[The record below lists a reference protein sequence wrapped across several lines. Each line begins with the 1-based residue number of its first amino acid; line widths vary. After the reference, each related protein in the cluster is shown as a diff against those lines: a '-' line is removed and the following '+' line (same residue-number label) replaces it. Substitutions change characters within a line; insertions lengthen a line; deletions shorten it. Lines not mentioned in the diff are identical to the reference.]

1 MKVPQA
7 GVSNS
12 DNVPPGAEVP
22 SIGCD
27 FVLALDAARRGDEQA
42 LAALWQELQPA
53 LLRYLRAVDAG
64 AAEDIASDTWLE
76 VTRRLD
82 RFSGTERDFRGW
94 LFTIAR
100 HRLIDARRRAA
111 RHRTNPVAWIPE
123 RPGRDDPAADVLAG
137 LSTEESIRL
146 VSELP
151 PEQAEAVRLRVMV
164 GLDTEDVARIMGKQP
179 GNVRV
184 LSHRGLRN
192 LARRLTLA
200 AAESSAAG
208 LPEAAAF

>member
-1 MKVPQA
+1 
-7 GVSNS
+7 VSNP
-12 DNVPPGAEVP
+12 DNVPPGNPRP
-22 SIGCD
+22 SPAVD
-27 FVLALDAARRGDEQA
+27 FEHALGAARAGDDRA
-42 LAALWQELQPA
+42 LATLWQELQPA
-53 LLRYLRAVDAG
+53 LLRYLRAVEPG

-82 RFSGTERDFRGW
+82 RFCGDERDFRGW

-111 RHRTNPVAWIPE
+111 RHRTAPVAWIPE
-123 RPGRDDPAADVLAG
+123 RPGRDDPAADVLTG
-137 LSTEESIRL
+137 LSTEASIRL

-151 PEQAEAVRLRVMV
+151 PEQAEAVRLRVMA
-164 GLDTEDVARIMGKQP
+164 GLDTEQVARIMGKQP

-192 LARRLTLA
+192 LARRLTP
-200 AAESSAAG
+200 AG
-208 LPEAAAF
+208 ATPILPEAAAL

>member
-1 MKVPQA
+1 
-7 GVSNS
+7 VSNS
-12 DNVPPGAEVP
+12 DIVPFGDFLP
-22 SIGCD
+22 STGCD
-27 FVLALDAARRGDEQA
+27 FADALEAARRGDERA

-53 LLRYLRAVDAG
+53 LLRYLRAVEPG

-82 RFSGTERDFRGW
+82 RFCGGEREFRGW

-111 RHRTNPVAWIPE
+111 RHRTAPVAWIPE
-123 RPGRDDPAADVLAG
+123 RAGRDDPAADVLAG
-137 LSTEESIRL
+137 LSTEASLRL

-151 PEQAEAVRLRVMV
+151 PEQAEAVLLRVMA
-164 GLDTEDVARIMGKQP
+164 GLDTERVARIMGKQP

-192 LARRLTLA
+192 LARRLTPGPAGASLSKA
-200 AAESSAAG
+200 AAS
-208 LPEAAAF
+208 

>member
-1 MKVPQA
+1 M
-7 GVSNS
+7 SNS
-12 DNVPPGAEVP
+12 DIVAFGDSLP
-22 SIGCD
+22 STGCD
-27 FVLALDAARRGDEQA
+27 FADALAAARHGDERP
-42 LAALWQELQPA
+42 LAALWQELQPP
-53 LLRYLRAVDAG
+53 LLRYLRAVEPG

-82 RFSGTERDFRGW
+82 RFSGGEREFRGW

-111 RHRTNPVAWIPE
+111 RHRTAPVAWLPE
-123 RPGRDDPAADVLAG
+123 RAGRDDPAADVLAG
-137 LSTEESIRL
+137 LSTEASLRL

-151 PEQAEAVRLRVMV
+151 PEQAEAVLLRVMA
-164 GLDTEDVARIMGKQP
+164 GLDTERVARIMGKQP

-192 LARRLTLA
+192 LARRLA
-200 AAESSAAG
+200 AATADSGAPSG
-208 LPEAAAF
+208 LPEAVSF

>member
-1 MKVPQA
+1 
-7 GVSNS
+7 
-12 DNVPPGAEVP
+12 VPPGAP
-22 SIGCD
+22 HSTTGCD
-27 FVLALDAARRGDEQA
+27 FTQALDAAQQGDARA
-42 LAALWQELQPA
+42 LAALWRELQPA
-53 LLRYLRAVDAG
+53 LLRYLQAGDPG

-82 RFSGTERDFRGW
+82 RFSGGEREFRGW

-111 RHRTNPVAWIPE
+111 RHRTAPVAWLPD
-123 RPGRDDPAADVLAG
+123 RPGRDDPASDVLVD
-137 LSTEESIRL
+137 LSTRASLRL

-151 PEQAEAVRLRVMV
+151 PEQAEAVRLRVMA
-164 GLDTEDVARIMGKQP
+164 GLDTDQVAEIMGKQP

-192 LARRLTLA
+192 LARRLTPA
-200 AAESSAAG
+200 SVAEAVG
-208 LPEAAAF
+208 

>member
-1 MKVPQA
+1 M
-7 GVSNS
+7 
-12 DNVPPGAEVP
+12 PPGAP
-22 SIGCD
+22 STTGID
-27 FVLALDAARRGDEQA
+27 FAAILDAARLGDDRA
-42 LAALWQELQPA
+42 LAALWRELQPA
-53 LLRYLRAVDAG
+53 LLRYLQAGDPG

-82 RFSGTERDFRGW
+82 RFSGGEREFRGW

-111 RHRTNPVAWIPE
+111 RHRTAPVAWLPD
-123 RPGRDDPAADVLAG
+123 RPGGDDPAADVLVDI
-137 LSTEESIRL
+137 STEASLRL

-164 GLDTEDVARIMGKQP
+164 GFDTVEVAQIMGKQP

-192 LARRLTLA
+192 LARRLA
-200 AAESSAAG
+200 PAHMAEAIN
-208 LPEAAAF
+208 L

>member
-1 MKVPQA
+1 M
-7 GVSNS
+7 
-12 DNVPPGAEVP
+12 PPGALTP
-22 SIGCD
+22 TTGCD
-27 FVLALDAARRGDEQA
+27 FAPTLDAARHGDDGA

-53 LLRYLRAVDAG
+53 LLRYLRACDRD

-82 RFSGTERDFRGW
+82 RFSGGEREFRGW

-100 HRLIDARRRAA
+100 HRLIDSRRRAA
-111 RHRTNPVAWIPE
+111 RQRTTLVAWLQD
-123 RPGRDDPAADVLAG
+123 RPGVDDPAADVLVD
-137 LSTEESIRL
+137 LSTRASLRL

-151 PEQAEAVRLRVMV
+151 PEQAAAVRLRVMA
-164 GLDTEDVARIMGKQP
+164 GLDTDQVAAIMGKQP

-192 LARRLTLA
+192 LARRLTPA
-200 AAESSAAG
+200 HIVEAVG
-208 LPEAAAF
+208 L

>member
-1 MKVPQA
+1 
-7 GVSNS
+7 
-12 DNVPPGAEVP
+12 VPPGAPFPTSGV
-22 SIGCD
+22 
-27 FVLALDAARRGDEQA
+27 
-42 LAALWQELQPA
+42 AALFQELQPS
-53 LLRYLRAVDAG
+53 LLRYLRAADPD

-82 RFSGTERDFRGW
+82 RFSGGEQEFRAW

-111 RHRTNPVAWIPE
+111 RHRTAPVAWLPD
-123 RPGRDDPAADVLAG
+123 RPGVDDPAADVLVD
-137 LSTEESIRL
+137 LSTRASLRL

-151 PEQAEAVRLRVMV
+151 PEQAEAVRLRIMA
-164 GLDTEDVARIMGKQP
+164 GLDTSQVAEIMGKAP

-192 LARRLTLA
+192 LARRLTPALA
-200 AAESSAAG
+200 A
-208 LPEAAAF
+208 EAVGV

>member
-1 MKVPQA
+1 M
-7 GVSNS
+7 SNS
-12 DNVPPGAEVP
+12 DNVPLVDDLAP
-22 SIGCD
+22 SGCD
-27 FVLALDAARRGDEQA
+27 FADTLDAACQGDELA

-53 LLRYLRAVDAG
+53 LLRYLRSVDAG

-137 LSTEESIRL
+137 LSTEASVRL

-151 PEQAEAVRLRVMV
+151 PEQASAVLLRVMA
-164 GLDTEDVARIMGKQP
+164 GLDTERVAQIMGKQP

-192 LARRLTLA
+192 LARRLA
-200 AAESSAAG
+200 VVSAS
-208 LPEAAAF
+208 

>member
-1 MKVPQA
+1 VAHADSALPT
-7 GVSNS
+7 V
-12 DNVPPGAEVP
+12 
-22 SIGCD
+22 CD
-27 FVLALDAARRGDEQA
+27 FTQTLAAARLGDELALS
-42 LAALWQELQPA
+42 ALWRELQPA
-53 LLRYLRAVDAG
+53 LLRYLRAVEPG

-76 VTRRLD
+76 VTRGID
-82 RFSGTERDFRGW
+82 RFSGGEREFRGW

-111 RHRTNPVAWIPE
+111 RHRTSPVAWIPE
-123 RPGRDDPAADVLAG
+123 RAGHDDPEGDVLVD
-137 LSTEESIRL
+137 LSTEASLRL

-151 PEQAEAVRLRVMV
+151 PEQAEAVLLRVMH
-164 GLDTEDVARIMGKQP
+164 GLDTERVAEIMGKQP

-200 AAESSAAG
+200 G
-208 LPEAAAF
+208 IGPTVTEAVAL